1 MDSILILSFA
11 SKPEAEAALS
21 IINEMARQL
30 AAGFGYHIDENGS
43 IVGKNAASG
52 ADVPTAVTTTWDV
65 PQRSPLDTWYF
76 VSPVIDPRFAN
87 WRASLPEGV
96 VMPEDQPLP
105 PEWAENP

>member
-1 MDSILILSFA
+1 MDSILILSFP

-21 IINEMARQL
+21 IINDLARQL
-30 AAGFGYHIDENGS
+30 AMDYGYNIDENGS

-52 ADVPTAVTTTWDV
+52 ADVPSAVTTTWDV
-65 PQRSPLDTWYF
+65 PTLSPASTWYF

-105 PEWAENP
+105 SEWAENF